1 MKPETTV
8 VEFQTQRATVTIT
21 PAAIVLAGSL
31 TCHRGV
37 LVKSL
42 KNNTKIVWIGHN
54 NKVGT
59 HGFELQ
65 PGDEVFIAVET
76 PEHIWAVAEADTQ
89 TLALL
94 LS

>member
-1 MKPETTV
+1 MKSETTV
-8 VEFQTQRATVTIT
+8 VEFQTQRATVTTT
-21 PAAIVLAGSL
+21 PAAIVQAGSL
-31 TCHRGV
+31 KCYRGI

-42 KNNTKIVWIGHN
+42 KNNTKIVWVGHN
-54 NKVGT
+54 DKVGT

-65 PGDEVFIAVET
+65 PGDEVLIAIET